1 MFRGLEKVLN
11 LEDAQTKQEGGASD
25 LGVDRFQLNETI
37 LSFCWRVLDMF
48 TN

>member
-1 MFRGLEKVLN
+1 MLRGLENVLN
-11 LEDAQTKQEGGASD
+11 LEDTQTKQEGGSG
-25 LGVDRFQLNETI
+25 LRVERFQLNETK